1 MPLKLVKWRVL
12 LESLRPYYHHLDLDG
27 GILENSTPSG
37 GLIPRWWV
45 DEFGG
50 FGVFFVDDI

>member
-27 GILENSTPSG
+27 GILENSTPRVAG
-37 GLIPRWWV
+37 GGPAK
-45 DEFGG
+45 GG
-50 FGVFFVDDI
+50 ELMG